1 MAQKQTNVGTKNN
14 GEPINNKDISNTA
27 AITFPKLK
35 EDEPIIK
42 ICTERQLPLDPTT
55 QIKAFEIAKSQNIR
69 NVPESNIINPFH
81 LALVR
86 GKMHKPNALLKVKF
100 LNGTD
105 KQKQGVRAE
114 AKEWENFANI
124 KFNFV
129 SSGNADIRIGF
140 KWQGDAG
147 SWSYIGTDI
156 FNIPQNEATMNFGWL
171 DINYQ
176 DKEEYKRVVKHEF
189 GHTLGCIHEHQNP
202 SVNIPWD
209 EEAVYKYYAGPP
221 NYWSK
226 EDVDNN
232 IFDRYGTTQ
241 TQYSQFDKESIML
254 YSIPNSLTIGDYE
267 VGSNNILSEMDK
279 DFIGTIYPFT
289 IKEITSLSLGKNV
302 TTTIGKYLEEDYYSF
317 EILTDSAQKVS
328 IYTSGSMDA
337 VMSLMEYDSKKV
349 IAWDDDSGQYRNSM
363 IVKALNKG
371 KYLIRIRNYSPTA
384 TGSYKLTLEGTTNL
398 NSTLAPNDSMPK
410 KKSSANTDK
419 KTNTSTTKKLDSTEK
434 AREQITGIH
443 PKEKPRTK
451 QEKTNAKI
459 RGEI

>member
-1 MAQKQTNVGTKNN
+1 MAYMKTYSIGTSTT
-14 GEPINNKDISNTA
+14 GSNK
-27 AITFPKLK
+27 TFTTK
-35 EDEPIIK
+35 DEPIK
-42 ICTERQLPLDPTT
+42 ICTERQLPFDPVT
-55 QIKAFEIAKSQNIR
+55 QLKAFEIAKSQNIR
-69 NVPESNIINPFH
+69 NIPESNIFDPFH

-86 GKMHKPNALLKVKF
+86 GKMHRPGALLKVKF

-114 AKEWENFANI
+114 AKEWENFANV

-129 SSGNADIRIGF
+129 TGNADIRIGF

-156 FNIPQNEATMNFGWL
+156 FNIPQNEPTMNFGWL

-176 DKEEYKRVVKHEF
+176 DKEEYKRVVIHEF

-202 SVNIPWD
+202 SVDIPWD
-209 EEAVYKYYAGPP
+209 KEAVYKYYTGAP
-221 NYWSK
+221 NFWSK

-232 IFDRYGTTQ
+232 IFRKYSTTQ

-267 VGSNNILSEMDK
+267 VGSNNRLSEMDK
-279 DFIGTIYPFT
+279 DFIGTMYPLT
-289 IKEITSLSLGKNV
+289 IKEITSLSLGKSV
-302 TTTIGKYLEEDYYSF
+302 TTSIGKYLEEDYYSF
-317 EILTDSAQKVS
+317 EISTDAAQKVS

-371 KYLIRIRNYSPTA
+371 KYLIRVRNYSPTA
-384 TGSYKLTLEGTTNL
+384 TGSYKLSLEGTTNL
-398 NSTLAPNDSMPK
+398 NSTLSPTDSMPK
-410 KKSSANTDK
+410 KK
-419 KTNTSTTKKLDSTEK
+419 TSTEKNTTKKLDSTEK

-443 PKEKPRTK
+443 PKEKPKTK
-451 QEKTNAKI
+451 QDKTNAKI